1 VLSRR
6 LQSLINNLGEK
17 RKETG
22 RDIMSEN
29 ANDQVKL
36 NRSIK
41 KSTNFADHP
50 SITVSN
56 TRVNVTGSKLGE
68 YPVRLFYYE

>member
-1 VLSRR
+1 
-6 LQSLINNLGEK
+6 
-17 RKETG
+17 
-22 RDIMSEN
+22 MSEN

-56 TRVNVTGSKLGE
+56 TRVNVIGSILGE
-68 YPVRLFYYE
+68 YPVRLSYYE

>member
-1 VLSRR
+1 
-6 LQSLINNLGEK
+6 
-17 RKETG
+17 
-22 RDIMSEN
+22 MSEN

-41 KSTNFADHP
+41 KSTNFGDNP

-56 TRVNVTGSKLGE
+56 ARVNVTGSILGE
-68 YPVRLFYYE
+68 YPVRLPNYK